1 MDASGGVKGTK
12 VWPFLASV
20 WLGDEKAGFCWFCES
35 ERERLKV
42 DVAVSVTGLAGPGGD
57 GVHPSGDVW
66 FGLATERGVT
76 SENVVFPGD
85 RATVRAAAVEHALGM
100 LLTAAG

>member
-42 DVAVSVTGLAGPGGD
+42 DVAVSVTGLAGPGG
-57 GVHPSGDVW
+57 GMASTRRGMSGSA
-66 FGLATERGVT
+66 LPR
-76 SENVVFPGD
+76 N
-85 RATVRAAAVEHALGM
+85 AA
-100 LLTAAG
+100 